1 MNMAPFAKRAGLAAD
16 VTLHQL
22 PLMRHS
28 TENQCRQRP
37 TSSRMCFGK
46 TPFSSLTLTC
56 SKIAQAFQVH
66 RSRFLSK
73 LRTAMSLI
81 ASPAVSLSLTS
92 PAEMYTPSAKPES
105 MRCSSKGPTCSTNRN
120 LGGRRVMP
128 SIWNVIPRRSIYTR
142 AKAGARLALGREIW
156 QAGPLPASG
165 GLYAQAALTT
175 PTTSLGYRADGLLL
189 SRLHMIAVEVAYRGT
204 SRGTQFK
211 SAIERPLSS
220 ARNKLPGVETNS
232 SQTLKRR
239 VSLLDSVWLERL
251 RVGDNTVRLLSQAEE
266 VVHLEHW

>member
-1 MNMAPFAKRAGLAAD
+1 MLENRASFPGPSVALLIEAPHRYELDCVSGSE
-16 VTLHQL
+16 
-22 PLMRHS
+22 PLLDKP
-28 TENQCRQRP
+28 CRNVH
-37 TSSRMCFGK
+37 
-46 TPFSSLTLTC
+46 
-56 SKIAQAFQVH
+56 AF
-66 RSRFLSK
+66 R
-73 LRTAMSLI
+73 
-81 ASPAVSLSLTS
+81 
-92 PAEMYTPSAKPES
+92 
-105 MRCSSKGPTCSTNRN
+105 
-120 LGGRRVMP
+120 
-128 SIWNVIPRRSIYTR
+128 
-142 AKAGARLALGREIW
+142 KAGIHALLVERTHLLDKSQFGRAPSYAEYLECNPKAFHLW